1 MKTLFIAAAALL
13 FPFITGILTANRP
26 VSMPSCYQTCGQPAN
41 NTVDNDFDSLSHT
54 AGTEI
59 PWLSILLAE
68 PAIVK
73 TVAVIQRPDC
83 CWSRIVTTSIRVGT
97 NPDPNSND
105 ECKSIDR
112 DGVFRC
118 TNPLT
123 GNQVGVMRT
132 APGTSDLPYYHFAE
146 IRAYTWVAFD

>member
-13 FPFITGILTANRP
+13 YPFIAGILTANRP
-26 VSMPSCYQTCGQPAN
+26 VTMSSCCQTCGKPAN
-41 NTVDNDFDSLSHT
+41 NTVDNDFDSFSHT

-83 CWSRIVTTSIRVGT
+83 CWSRIGTTSIRVGT
-97 NPDPNSND
+97 DQNPNLNA

-112 DGVFRC
+112 DGVFAC
-118 TNPLT
+118 TTPLT
-123 GNQVGVMRT
+123 GNQVGVTRT
-132 APGTSDLPYYHFAE
+132 ATALGT
-146 IRAYTWVAFD
+146 TG